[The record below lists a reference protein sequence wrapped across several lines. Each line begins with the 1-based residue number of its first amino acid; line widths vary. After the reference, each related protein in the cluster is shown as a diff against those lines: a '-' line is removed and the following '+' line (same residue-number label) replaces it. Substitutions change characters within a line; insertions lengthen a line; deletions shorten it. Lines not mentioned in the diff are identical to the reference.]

1 MALPKSQLIQLG
13 LGATAMTA
21 IIGLIVMISPLLQ
34 SDVPPFAGVA
44 RVELVAQSAE
54 QTQKLLDKT
63 AETLRRV
70 TEKQDQ
76 QDLDYWSGQL
86 AIAEARLKLNPADEL
101 ARGMLKVAQ
110 AQLSMIN
117 SRMASQ
123 SGAR

>member
-1 MALPKSQLIQLG
+1 
-13 LGATAMTA
+13 MTA